1 MKPMI
6 YRPKRWRGGK
16 LTVAKMWRGRFRVG
30 TEKMSDVLLKTTD
43 RFQA

>member
-16 LTVAKMWRGRFRVG
+16 LTVAQMWRGRFRVG
-30 TEKMSDVLLKTTD
+30 VEKLSRSMLH
-43 RFQA
+43 RAFNGE